1 MEQQKETKK
10 TNKSGAA
17 GFIILRAVLGLLLV
31 VVFAGASNFLHA
43 NSKLLRRTKT
53 QDLNEIIQNGEDLP
67 EGEFVSL
74 KVRFPLGQYAEES
87 HKLTYGGSSSSG
99 DGGFTSGMDY
109 YYLVFLEDY
118 TFLSVKVSNNEDIRA
133 LDNLYDELNA
143 MESIG
148 SFDDLS
154 NYVELSG
161 KLEKMTDSELISYYK
176 EGVSYLDVDENS
188 EYVRLYELDTTA
200 IPTQNIIILVVCV
213 AAVIGAVYLIFRLQK
228 KKKKEEGMSYSVS
241 GNVQGT
247 PNPAE
252 TPTSTQT
259 GSDQAAA
266 PASAETTGTGYE
278 SDFVTA
284 ERNRES
290 DPLYK

>member
-1 MEQQKETKK
+1 MEQQNETKK
-10 TNKSGAA
+10 TNKGGAA

-31 VVFAGASNFLHA
+31 VIFAAGSNFLHA

-53 QDLNEIIQNGEDLP
+53 QDLNAIIQNGEDLP

-74 KVRFPLGQYAEES
+74 KVRFPLGQYAEQS
-87 HKLTYGGSSSSG
+87 HELTYGGSDS
-99 DGGFTSGMDY
+99 GFTSGMDY
-109 YYLVFLEDY
+109 YYLIFLEDY

-176 EGVSYLDVDENS
+176 EGVS
-188 EYVRLYELDTTA
+188 
-200 IPTQNIIILVVCV
+200 
-213 AAVIGAVYLIFRLQK
+213 
-228 KKKKEEGMSYSVS
+228 
-241 GNVQGT
+241 
-247 PNPAE
+247 
-252 TPTSTQT
+252 
-259 GSDQAAA
+259 
-266 PASAETTGTGYE
+266 
-278 SDFVTA
+278 
-284 ERNRES
+284 
-290 DPLYK
+290 

>member
-1 MEQQKETKK
+1 MEQQNETKK
-10 TNKSGAA
+10 TNKGGAA

-31 VVFAGASNFLHA
+31 VIFAAGSNFLHA

-53 QDLNEIIQNGEDLP
+53 QDLNAIIQNGEDLP

-74 KVRFPLGQYAEES
+74 KVRFPLGQYAEQS
-87 HKLTYGGSSSSG
+87 HELTYGGSDS
-99 DGGFTSGMDY
+99 GFTSGMDY
-109 YYLVFLEDY
+109 YYLIFLEDY

-228 KKKKEEGMSYSVS
+228 KKKKEEGMSYVVS

>member
-1 MEQQKETKK
+1 MEQQNETKK
-10 TNKSGAA
+10 TNKGGAA
-17 GFIILRAVLGLLLV
+17 GFLILRAVLGLLLV
-31 VVFAGASNFLHA
+31 VIFAAGSNFLHA

-53 QDLNEIIQNGEDLP
+53 QDLNAIIQNGEDLP

-87 HKLTYGGSSSSG
+87 HKLTYGSGSS

-213 AAVIGAVYLIFRLQK
+213 SAVIGAVYLIFRLQK

>member
-1 MEQQKETKK
+1 MP
-10 TNKSGAA
+10 
-17 GFIILRAVLGLLLV
+17 
-31 VVFAGASNFLHA
+31 

-53 QDLNEIIQNGEDLP
+53 QDLNAIIQNGEDLP

-118 TFLSVKVSNNEDIRA
+118 TFLSVKVSNNEEINA
-133 LDNLYDELNA
+133 LDALYDDLNA
-143 MESIG
+143 MESIN

-161 KLEKMTDSELISYYK
+161 RLEKMTDSELIGYYK
-176 EGVSYLDVDENS
+176 EAVSYLDVDENS
-188 EYVRLYELDTTA
+188 EYVRMYELDTTA
-200 IPTQNIIILVVCV
+200 IPTQNIIILVVCA
-213 AAVIGAVYLIFRLQK
+213 AAVIGAVYLFFRLQK
-228 KKKKEEGMSYSVS
+228 KKKKEEGMNSMA
-241 GNVQGT
+241 
-247 PNPAE
+247 PANPQ
-252 TPTSTQT
+252 TS
-259 GSDQAAA
+259 SDQAAA

>member
-1 MEQQKETKK
+1 MEQQNGTKK
-10 TNKSGAA
+10 TNKGGTALFLILRVVL
-17 GFIILRAVLGLLLV
+17 GFILV
-31 VVFAGASNFLHA
+31 VVFAAGSNFLHA
-43 NSKLLRRTKT
+43 NSKLLRKTKT
-53 QDLNEIIQNGEDLP
+53 KDLNAIIQNGEELP

-74 KVRFPLGQYAEES
+74 KVRFPLGQYAEQS
-87 HKLTYGGSSSSG
+87 HELTYGGSDS
-99 DGGFTSGMDY
+99 GFTSGMDY
-109 YYLVFLEDY
+109 YYLIFLEDY

-213 AAVIGAVYLIFRLQK
+213 AVLIGAFMLFFRLRK
-228 KKKKEEGMSYSVS
+228 KKNKEEAMSYAVS

-247 PNPAE
+247 PNTAE
-252 TPTSTQT
+252 TLTSTQT
-259 GSDQAAA
+259 GSDQAA

>member
-10 TNKSGAA
+10 TNKGGAA

-31 VVFAGASNFLHA
+31 VVFAGVSNFLHA

-118 TFLSVKVSNNEDIRA
+118 TFLSVKVSNNEEVKA
-133 LDNLYDELNA
+133 LDTLYDDLNA
-143 MESIG
+143 MESIN

-161 KLEKMTDSELISYYK
+161 RLEKMTDSELIGYYK
-176 EGVSYLDVDENS
+176 EAVSYLDVDENS
-188 EYVRLYELDTTA
+188 EYVRMYELDTTA
-200 IPTQNIIILVVCV
+200 IPTQNIVILVVC
-213 AAVIGAVYLIFRLQK
+213 AAVLIGAIMLFFRLRK
-228 KKKKEEGMSYSVS
+228 KKNKEEVINYAAS

-247 PNPAE
+247 PDPAE
-252 TPTSTQT
+252 VPASTQ
-259 GSDQAAA
+259 SDAAQAES
-266 PASAETTGTGYE
+266 PANSGTGYE